1 MQLISVVSLFSHD
14 AACLLT
20 SLDVIVKVDTLQV
33 SNKDWDKC
41 VEYGEGCCTSAAGE
55 QLLSGYNFND
65 DDDNIAHDHDDN
77 GNGNDNDD
85 DDDVDGQCH
94 N

>member
-41 VEYGEGCCTSAAGE
+41 VEYGEGCCTYAAGE
-55 QLLSGYNFND
+55 QLLSGCNSND
-65 DDDNIAHDHDDN
+65 DDDNIDHDDDDN
-77 GNGNDNDD
+77 GNGND